1 MTRTTINL
9 HFNPATA
16 NSKTGTMP
24 VVTAPR
30 KTCPPECP
38 LFDLNFCYAKH
49 SFMGI
54 HWRKVSSGERG
65 ESFADV
71 MAKISKLRRDTIW
84 RYGVAGD
91 LPGENGYLDK
101 ELCES
106 ITSANGRSAGYAY
119 THYRPGKG
127 DNLAILQ
134 GMNKTH
140 FTVNL
145 SSDTLAEADEF
156 IKTGLPGVT
165 LLPEGAPKGSHTPAG
180 NKVVRCPAKVG
191 KVTCAD
197 CRLCTRKD
205 RDYVIGFEA
214 HGTGR
219 KAISKL

>member
-1 MTRTTINL
+1 MINL
-9 HFNPATA
+9 HYNPATT
-16 NSKTGTMP
+16 NRKTGTMP

-49 SFMGI
+49 SWQGD

-71 MAKISKLRRDTIW
+71 MLKISKLRKDTIW

-91 LPGENGYLDK
+91 LPGENGHLDK
-101 ELCES
+101 GLCES
-106 ITSANGRSAGYAY
+106 ITSANGRSTGYAY

-127 DNLAILQ
+127 DNLAVLQ
-134 GMNKTH
+134 EMNRTH

-156 IKTGLPGVT
+156 IETGLPVVT
-165 LLPEGAPKGSHTPAG
+165 LLPEGAPKVSHTPAG
-180 NKVVRCPAKVG
+180 NKGVRCPAKGG

-197 CRLCTRKD
+197 CRLYTRKD
-205 RDYVIGFEA
+205 RDYVIGFVA

-219 KAISKL
+219 KAINKLEN